1 MHIDDIQK
9 LIDELGAA
17 VIVGEDGPKMIAM
30 SYDTYRAMMADKGNG
45 LRRENH
51 RGFVPAVTDHDK
63 LAFPE
68 QLAIRAEKSSGED
81 PYFAKASKGE
91 PYFAKASK
99 GEQELIEKLNQD
111 IAILK
116 EEIKKKELG
125 EL

>member
-1 MHIDDIQK
+1 MHLDEIQK
-9 LIDELGAA
+9 LIEELGAA

-30 SYDTYRAMMADKGNG
+30 SYETYQTMMKERGNG
-45 LRRENH
+45 LYREV
-51 RGFVPAVTDHDK
+51 RSGFVPAVTDHDK

-68 QLAIRAEKSSGED
+68 QLAIRAEKLPSED
-81 PYFAKASKGE
+81 
-91 PYFAKASK
+91 
-99 GEQELIEKLNQD
+99 QELIEKLNQD